1 MSPVSKLSV
10 VLVTYNMAREI
21 PRTLESLSAPVQHA
35 LSVADYEIIVVD
47 NGSTKPFDRARCE
60 AIAPNIR
67 FLDQAHPTAS
77 PAGAMNSGIRAS
89 SGEFVCAMVD
99 GARMA
104 SPGLLRRGIEAL
116 QMGPDVIA
124 GTIAH
129 HLGPKVQSESMKE
142 GYNQSV
148 EDALLETV
156 DWRRDGYKLFGIS
169 ALAGSSA
176 HGWYKLP
183 VECNAIF
190 MRRATWD
197 QLGGYDERFQTP
209 GGGLCNLDLW
219 KRAVDYP
226 SSRIVMLLGE
236 STFHQFHGGIA
247 TNAQVS
253 PWNTYAAEYLKIRG
267 KPFAP
272 SQKDF
277 VCYGPPP
284 QGA

>member
-1 MSPVSKLSV
+1 MSPAPTLSV
-10 VLVTYNMAREI
+10 IIATYNMAREI
-21 PRTLESLSAPVQHA
+21 PRTLESLSAPVQH
-35 LSVADYEIIVVD
+35 SISITDYEIIVVD
-47 NGSTKPFDRARCE
+47 NGSTTPFNREQCGN
-60 AIAPNIR
+60 IATNIR
-67 FLDQAHPTAS
+67 FLDQARPTVS
-77 PAGAMNSGIRAS
+77 PAAAMNTGISAS
-89 SGEFVCAMVD
+89 SGEFVCAMID

-129 HLGPKVQSESMKE
+129 HLGPKVQSASMQE

-156 DWRRDGYKLFGIS
+156 DWRRDGYQLFGIS

-176 HGWYKLP
+176 KGWFNLP

-219 KRAVDYP
+219 KRAIEYP

-247 TNAQVS
+247 TNAAAS
-253 PWNTYAAEYLKIRG
+253 PWNTYAAEYLAIRG
-267 KPFAP
+267 KPFAT

-284 QGA
+284 PNA